1 MSERAATE
9 VWIDHRGKGMTYI
22 RLGPKDNLATVN
34 DPKHAEVV
42 REALQ
47 RFVDGM
53 AASANSTH
61 KNSEEKA

>member
-1 MSERAATE
+1 MTERAATE
-9 VWIDHRGKGMTYI
+9 VWIEAFRSHAYI